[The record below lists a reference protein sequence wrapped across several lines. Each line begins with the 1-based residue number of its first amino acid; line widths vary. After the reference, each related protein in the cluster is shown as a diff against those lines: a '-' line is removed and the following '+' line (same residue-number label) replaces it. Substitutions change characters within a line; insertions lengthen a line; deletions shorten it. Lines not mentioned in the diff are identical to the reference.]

1 MRKRHFL
8 CKEITDMQ
16 WEVTDGKVSEK
27 DGHTDMERTGMKT
40 VIKKGIKIYSPKIKK
55 QKKGKGSLQA
65 ICKNKRRVFLCFF
78 RKTRGK
84 KQQIPAVLTVEAA
97 LVIPLFL
104 LGICTL
110 LGIIDLY
117 RVQALVKTSLHQSA
131 QELGMY
137 ASVESGDSGVNTP
150 TGVLSSGVCIAYAKA
165 HLPELGDGA
174 AVSLIGSRYENHK
187 IQLKATVLY
196 QLPFSILPVSKLKV
210 TNSSV
215 VHAWT
220 GYDPKNT
227 DNEGTDGGEMVYVT
241 EYESVYHTSESCT
254 HLDLSVHRGTK
265 TQVEQKRN
273 EYGGKYHACERC
285 GGDSAL
291 VYYTEKGDCYHSQA
305 SCSGLKRTVRLV
317 KKSEIQAYIQCE
329 RCRENA
335 G

>member
-1 MRKRHFL
+1 
-8 CKEITDMQ
+8 
-16 WEVTDGKVSEK
+16 
-27 DGHTDMERTGMKT
+27 
-40 VIKKGIKIYSPKIKK
+40 
-55 QKKGKGSLQA
+55 
-65 ICKNKRRVFLCFF
+65 
-78 RKTRGK
+78 
-84 KQQIPAVLTVEAA
+84 
-97 LVIPLFL
+97 
-104 LGICTL
+104 
-110 LGIIDLY
+110 
-117 RVQALVKTSLHQSA
+117 
-131 QELGMY
+131 MY
-137 ASVESGDSGVNTP
+137 ASDGKRDSGVNTP
-150 TGVLSSGVCIAYAKA
+150 TRSTFFRCLHRLRKSTSSGARGWRSS
-165 HLPELGDGA
+165 ESDR
-174 AVSLIGSRYENHK
+174 SRYENHK

-254 HLDLSVHRGTK
+254 HLDLSIHRGIK

>member
-1 MRKRHFL
+1 MSEYIIETHNLTKRYGN
-8 CKEITDMQ
+8 Q
-16 WEVTDGKVSEK
+16 VSVSNLNIHVK
-27 DGHTDMERTGMKT
+27 QGR
-40 VIKKGIKIYSPKIKK
+40 IY
-55 QKKGKGSLQA
+55 G
-65 ICKNKRRVFLCFF
+65 
-78 RKTRGK
+78 
-84 KQQIPAVLTVEAA
+84 
-97 LVIPLFL
+97 L
-104 LGICTL
+104 LGRNGAGKTTTMRML
-110 LGIIDLY
+110 LGLT
-117 RVQALVKTSLHQSA
+117 APTSGEVKIFGRPMQ
-131 QELGMY
+131 G
-137 ASVESGDSGVNTP
+137 
-150 TGVLSSGVCIAYAKA
+150 
-165 HLPELGDGA
+165 
-174 AVSLIGSRYENHK
+174 K

>member
-1 MRKRHFL
+1 
-8 CKEITDMQ
+8 MQ

-110 LGIIDLY
+110 LGIMDLY
-117 RVQALVKTSLHQSA
+117 RVQVLVKTSLHQSA

-150 TGVLSSGVCIAYAKA
+150 TGVLSSGVCSAYAKA
-165 HLPELGDGA
+165 HLPELGDGVA
-174 AVSLIGSRYENHK
+174 EIGRAH
-187 IQLKATVLY
+187 V
-196 QLPFSILPVSKLKV
+196 
-210 TNSSV
+210 
-215 VHAWT
+215 
-220 GYDPKNT
+220 
-227 DNEGTDGGEMVYVT
+227 
-241 EYESVYHTSESCT
+241 
-254 HLDLSVHRGTK
+254 
-265 TQVEQKRN
+265 
-273 EYGGKYHACERC
+273 
-285 GGDSAL
+285 
-291 VYYTEKGDCYHSQA
+291 
-305 SCSGLKRTVRLV
+305 
-317 KKSEIQAYIQCE
+317 
-329 RCRENA
+329 
-335 G
+335 

>member
-1 MRKRHFL
+1 MFL
-8 CKEITDMQ
+8 
-16 WEVTDGKVSEK
+16 SE
-27 DGHTDMERTGMKT
+27 
-40 VIKKGIKIYSPKIKK
+40 
-55 QKKGKGSLQA
+55 
-65 ICKNKRRVFLCFF
+65 
-78 RKTRGK
+78 TRGK

-110 LGIIDLY
+110 LGIMDLY

-196 QLPFSILPVSKLKV
+196 QLPFSILPVSKIKV

-254 HLDLSVHRGTK
+254 HLDLSVHRGIK

-317 KKSEIQAYIQCE
+317 KKSEIQAYTQCE

>member
-1 MRKRHFL
+1 M
-8 CKEITDMQ
+8 
-16 WEVTDGKVSEK
+16 
-27 DGHTDMERTGMKT
+27 
-40 VIKKGIKIYSPKIKK
+40 
-55 QKKGKGSLQA
+55 
-65 ICKNKRRVFLCFF
+65 
-78 RKTRGK
+78 
-84 KQQIPAVLTVEAA
+84 
-97 LVIPLFL
+97 
-104 LGICTL
+104 
-110 LGIIDLY
+110 
-117 RVQALVKTSLHQSA
+117 
-131 QELGMY
+131 
-137 ASVESGDSGVNTP
+137 
-150 TGVLSSGVCIAYAKA
+150 
-165 HLPELGDGA
+165 
-174 AVSLIGSRYENHK
+174 SLIGSRYENHK

-254 HLDLSVHRGTK
+254 HLDLSVHRGIK

-291 VYYTEKGDCYHSQA
+291 VYYTEKGDCYHSQV

-329 RCRENA
+329 RCRENT

>member
-1 MRKRHFL
+1 
-8 CKEITDMQ
+8 
-16 WEVTDGKVSEK
+16 
-27 DGHTDMERTGMKT
+27 MKT

-78 RKTRGK
+78 PEDPGK
-84 KQQIPAVLTVEAA
+84 KAA
-97 LVIPLFL
+97 DPGGAYCGSSSGYPFVSAWN
-104 LGICTL
+104 
-110 LGIIDLY
+110 LY
-117 RVQALVKTSLHQSA
+117 LAWNNGSVPGAGTCENISA
-131 QELGMY
+131 SKRTGAWYVCQCGKR
-137 ASVESGDSGVNTP
+137 DSGVNTP

-165 HLPELGDGA
+165 HLPELGDGV

-254 HLDLSVHRGTK
+254 HLDLSVHRGIK

>member
-1 MRKRHFL
+1 
-8 CKEITDMQ
+8 
-16 WEVTDGKVSEK
+16 
-27 DGHTDMERTGMKT
+27 
-40 VIKKGIKIYSPKIKK
+40 
-55 QKKGKGSLQA
+55 
-65 ICKNKRRVFLCFF
+65 
-78 RKTRGK
+78 
-84 KQQIPAVLTVEAA
+84 
-97 LVIPLFL
+97 
-104 LGICTL
+104 
-110 LGIIDLY
+110 
-117 RVQALVKTSLHQSA
+117 
-131 QELGMY
+131 MY

-165 HLPELGDGA
+165 HLPELGDGV

-254 HLDLSVHRGTK
+254 HLDLSVHRGIK

-273 EYGGKYHACERC
+273 EYGGNIMPVNGAAVTVPWFTIRKKETAI
-285 GGDSAL
+285 
-291 VYYTEKGDCYHSQA
+291 
-305 SCSGLKRTVRLV
+305 TVRHP
-317 KKSEIQAYIQCE
+317 A
-329 RCRENA
+329 A